1 VISRKIV
8 LKFPPLLVD
17 QPIVCSLV
25 KQYNLD
31 FNILKAQITPEE
43 AGLLVLELKG
53 DDNFFRGNPIFKK
66 LRGGDSTVRQG
77 YYS

>member
-1 VISRKIV
+1 M
-8 LKFPPLLVD
+8 
-17 QPIVCSLV
+17 